1 MSKEEKAEEIEQQ
14 RSPGECAD
22 PAAGTETCDGVPPEG
37 DSREKVKDPGVAW
50 ATENAEATGAHNAEN
65 MRSAGIPGHIVMIIS
80 ACLVILIALWFYLAK
95 RPEPLPEG
103 AQSGVSGTQDQAQ
116 SAETAEAEETA
127 EAAATGEAASVSS
140 TAGTS
145 QETAIPLSPEMEAL
159 DKKLRE
165 ELADKAGDWSLYLY
179 RLDTGEEI
187 GINAND
193 PMISASLIKLY
204 VAGCYLE
211 QVEKGAIEDDYQ
223 QQLFSMI
230 SASDNGA
237 TNQLIDLLG
246 MDQINAFMKDHHY
259 TAGQLNRKMLENN
272 GTENYTSAKDC
283 GRVLRKVYKGTY
295 VNKEASG
302 RILEAMRA
310 QIARNRYKIPAGLP
324 EDVETANKTGEL
336 YTKNKEG
343 INVSVQNDAA
353 IIFAEDHPYVLTV
366 MTAVPGII
374 PLIMLGNAVLV
385 LGVNFL
391 FKPAF
396 TKSKNYFDI
405 KAILM
410 AVLSCAAKGCIMG
423 LTIAL
428 WLLPTYIP
436 EASPLRG
443 KMSVF
448 QSMFS
453 ITQFVTALI
462 GFVYFYIVWKAVKKI
477 IK

>member
-14 RSPGECAD
+14 RSSGERTD

-50 ATENAEATGAHNAEN
+50 AAENAEATGAHNAEN

-103 AQSGVSGTQDQAQ
+103 AQSGVSGTQEQAQ
-116 SAETAEAEETA
+116 SAETAEAEEMAEAAEAEETA
-127 EAAATGEAASVSS
+127 EAAATGETASISS

-211 QVEKGAIEDDYQ
+211 QVEKEAIEDNYQ

-237 TNQLIDLLG
+237 TNQLIGLLG

-259 TAGQLNRKMLENN
+259 TAGQLHRKMLENN

-295 VNKEASG
+295 VNKEASE

-336 YTKNKEG
+336 YTKNKDG

-366 MTAVPGII
+366 MTAVPGAGEGDLHVQIADLSREI
-374 PLIMLGNAVLV
+374 YQAICGSEEQS
-385 LGVNFL
+385 
-391 FKPAF
+391 
-396 TKSKNYFDI
+396 KSD
-405 KAILM
+405 
-410 AVLSCAAKGCIMG
+410 
-423 LTIAL
+423 
-428 WLLPTYIP
+428 
-436 EASPLRG
+436 
-443 KMSVF
+443 
-448 QSMFS
+448 Q
-453 ITQFVTALI
+453 
-462 GFVYFYIVWKAVKKI
+462 
-477 IK
+477 

>member
-14 RSPGECAD
+14 RSSGERTD

-50 ATENAEATGAHNAEN
+50 AAENAEATGAHNAEN

-103 AQSGVSGTQDQAQ
+103 AQSGVSGTQEQAQ
-116 SAETAEAEETA
+116 SAETAEAEEMAEAAEAEETA
-127 EAAATGEAASVSS
+127 EAAATGETASISS

-211 QVEKGAIEDDYQ
+211 QVEKEAIEDNYQ

-237 TNQLIDLLG
+237 TNQLIGLLG

-295 VNKEASG
+295 VNKEASE

-336 YTKNKEG
+336 YTKNKDG

-366 MTAVPGII
+366 MTAVPGAGEGDLHVQIADLSREI
-374 PLIMLGNAVLV
+374 YQAICGSEEQS
-385 LGVNFL
+385 
-391 FKPAF
+391 
-396 TKSKNYFDI
+396 KSD
-405 KAILM
+405 
-410 AVLSCAAKGCIMG
+410 
-423 LTIAL
+423 
-428 WLLPTYIP
+428 
-436 EASPLRG
+436 
-443 KMSVF
+443 
-448 QSMFS
+448 Q
-453 ITQFVTALI
+453 
-462 GFVYFYIVWKAVKKI
+462 
-477 IK
+477 

>member
-50 ATENAEATGAHNAEN
+50 AAENAEATGAHNAEN

-103 AQSGVSGTQDQAQ
+103 AQSGVSGTQEQAQ

-127 EAAATGEAASVSS
+127 EAAATGETASISS

-211 QVEKGAIEDDYQ
+211 QVEKEAIEDNYQ

-237 TNQLIDLLG
+237 TNQLIGLLG

-283 GRVLRKVYKGTY
+283 GRVLRKVYKETY
-295 VNKEASG
+295 VNKEASE

-336 YTKNKEG
+336 YTKNKDG

-366 MTAVPGII
+366 MTAVPGAGEGDLHVQIADLSREI
-374 PLIMLGNAVLV
+374 YQAICGSEEQS
-385 LGVNFL
+385 
-391 FKPAF
+391 
-396 TKSKNYFDI
+396 KSD
-405 KAILM
+405 
-410 AVLSCAAKGCIMG
+410 
-423 LTIAL
+423 
-428 WLLPTYIP
+428 
-436 EASPLRG
+436 
-443 KMSVF
+443 
-448 QSMFS
+448 Q
-453 ITQFVTALI
+453 
-462 GFVYFYIVWKAVKKI
+462 
-477 IK
+477 